1 MKTLITK
8 TTKTVKYAKKVLK
21 RVDIPTRIQ
30 YNRVMIEKE
39 LKKYMTVYLDMDGV
53 IADFFKAFA
62 EANGKKHWKDVED
75 IETKINELAKTDF
88 FNTLE
93 LYPTSKALV
102 DLVKKFAGDDWGIC
116 SSPLRGDHKNSSYWK
131 KVWLSEKGFVPPKGE
146 NLILTSNKPKYA
158 VKNGKPN
165 VLIDDKP
172 ENISNWIA
180 KGGIGIRY
188 QANKDSL
195 TKVKKELT
203 AALN

>member
-1 MKTLITK
+1 
-8 TTKTVKYAKKVLK
+8 
-21 RVDIPTRIQ
+21 
-30 YNRVMIEKE
+30 MIEKE
-39 LKKYMTVYLDMDGV
+39 QKNDMTIYLDMDGV

-88 FNTLE
+88 FNTLD
-93 LYPTSKALV
+93 LYPSSKALV

-131 KVWLSEKGFVPPKGE
+131 KVWLSEKGFVPPKSE
-146 NLILTSNKPKYA
+146 NLVLTSNKGKYA
-158 VKNGKPN
+158 VTNGIAN
-165 VLIDDKP
+165 ILIDDKP
-172 ENISNWIA
+172 ENIADWTA

-188 QANKDSL
+188 QANKDTL
-195 TKVKKELT
+195 AKVKKGLT

>member
-1 MKTLITK
+1 MQ
-8 TTKTVKYAKKVLK
+8 KKRQK
-21 RVDIPTRIQ
+21 RLDIRPQIQ

-39 LKKYMTVYLDMDGV
+39 QKNDMTIYLDMDGV

-88 FNTLE
+88 FNTLD
-93 LYPTSKALV
+93 LYPSSKALV

-131 KVWLSEKGFVPPKGE
+131 KVWLSEKGFVPPKSE
-146 NLILTSNKPKYA
+146 NLVLTSNKGKYA
-158 VKNGKPN
+158 VTNGIAN
-165 VLIDDKP
+165 ILIDDKP
-172 ENISNWIA
+172 ENIADWTA

-188 QANKDSL
+188 QANKDTL
-195 TKVKKELT
+195 AKVKKGLT